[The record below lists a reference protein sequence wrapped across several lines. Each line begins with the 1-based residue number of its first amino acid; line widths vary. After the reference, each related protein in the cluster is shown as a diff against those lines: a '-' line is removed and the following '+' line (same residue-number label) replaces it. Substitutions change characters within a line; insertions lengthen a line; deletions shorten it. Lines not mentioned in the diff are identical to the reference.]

1 MNAKIALCTRT
12 FTSVLMAII
21 CMTAMALNNN
31 INTIDVHSHL
41 ITKPYLECLER
52 NGAIMEDGF
61 PLPAWNEDGHL
72 AFMDSLGIAT
82 SVLTLSSPYPY
93 FGDIKETKDVIR
105 SVNEEGA
112 AVKLRHPGR
121 FMYCASVPLPDVE
134 AAIQETIYALD
145 TLKADG
151 IKLPTN
157 SRGLYLGDPALDPLM
172 KELNDRKAAVI
183 IHPHRPASLPDSV
196 FTSGP
201 IFVYE
206 YPVETTRAVLNM
218 VANNI
223 MTRYP
228 DIKFVVPH
236 AGSFLPTAVARLKNG
251 YPLMSAM
258 GVIEKPFDID
268 ANMSNLYYDVA
279 GGLSDEILDLML
291 TITDPKHI
299 LYGSDYSF
307 VPAKALQKVY
317 ANLVKSIDNNKRLS
331 PYKEQI
337 LRCNAL
343 TLFGIEDHKSNL
355 SDPVPHCKKLPM
367 AEDGIVRLSRIEV
380 YPQYLDEYMNMA
392 TEVGATSLR
401 TEPGVLTMYAV
412 ADKNNPCLIT
422 ILETYASQDAYK
434 SHIDSPHFQKYKQGT
449 LHMVKSLE
457 LSDQTPLNPN
467 SKIVNKI
474 K

>member
-1 MNAKIALCTRT
+1 MSFRNRMCLTLGVIMCMESMAQNNDGNA
-12 FTSVLMAII
+12 V
-21 CMTAMALNNN
+21 
-31 INTIDVHSHL
+31 DVHSHL
-41 ITKPYLECLER
+41 MTKPYLECLER
-52 NGAIMEDGF
+52 NDALMEDGF
-61 PLPAWNEDGHL
+61 PLPAWNEEGHL

-93 FGDIKETKDVIR
+93 FGNIEETKDVIR

-121 FMYCASVPLPDVE
+121 FMYCASVPLPDVD

-145 TLKADG
+145 SLKADG

-172 KELNDRKAAVI
+172 KELNDRKAVVI
-183 IHPHRPASLPDSV
+183 IHPHRPESLPDSV

-218 VANNI
+218 VEHNI

-228 DIKFVVPH
+228 DIKWVVPH
-236 AGSFLPTAVARLKNG
+236 AGSFLPAAVARLKNG

-258 GVIEKPFDID
+258 GVIKRSFNIE
-268 ANMSNLYYDVA
+268 ANMCNLYYDVA
-279 GGLSDEILDLML
+279 GGSTPEILDLLL
-291 TITDPKHI
+291 TITDPMHI
-299 LYGSDYSF
+299 LYGTDYSF

-317 ANLVKSIDNNKRLS
+317 ANLIKAIDSNERLS

-337 LRCNAL
+337 LSGNAL
-343 TLFGIEDHKSNL
+343 ALFGKENHYTSL
-355 SDPVPHCKKLPM
+355 SDPEPQCLKLPM
-367 AEDGIVRLSRIEV
+367 AEDGIIRLSRIEV
-380 YPQYLDEYMNMA
+380 YPKYLDEYMKMA
-392 TEVGATSLR
+392 TEVGAISLR

-422 ILETYASQDAYK
+422 ILETYSSQDAYK
-434 SHIDSPHFQKYKQGT
+434 SHIASPHFQKYKQRT
-449 LHMVKSLE
+449 LHMVKTLE
-457 LSDQTPLNPN
+457 LCDQNPLNPD
-467 SKIVNKI
+467 SKIINKI

>member
-1 MNAKIALCTRT
+1 MKRVLAAA
-12 FTSVLMAII
+12 FGVMVSVASMAQGNDVK
-21 CMTAMALNNN
+21 AV
-31 INTIDVHSHL
+31 DVHSHL
-41 ITKPYLECLER
+41 MTKPYLECVER
-52 NGAIMEDGF
+52 NGALMEDGF
-61 PLPAWNEDGHL
+61 PLPAWSEDGHL

-105 SVNEEGA
+105 SVNEEGV

-121 FMYCASVPLPDVE
+121 FMYCASVPLPDVD

-172 KELNDRKAAVI
+172 KELNDRKAVVI
-183 IHPHRPASLPDSV
+183 IHPHRPESLPDSV

-218 VANNI
+218 VAHNI
-223 MTRYP
+223 MIRYP

-268 ANMSNLYYDVA
+268 ANLSNLYYDVA
-279 GGLSDEILDLML
+279 GGPTPEILDLLL
-291 TITDPKHI
+291 TITDPTHI

-317 ANLVKSIDNNKRLS
+317 ENLITSIDDNERLS

-337 LRCNAL
+337 LSGNAL
-343 TLFGIEDHKSNL
+343 ALFGIEDNHSNL
-355 SDPVPHCKKLPM
+355 SDPEPQCLKLPM

-380 YPQYLDEYMNMA
+380 YPQYLDEYMKLA

-412 ADKNNPCLIT
+412 ADKNDPCLIT

-434 SHIDSPHFQKYKQGT
+434 SHIASQHFQKYKQGT

-457 LSDQTPLNPN
+457 LCDQNPLNPD
-467 SKIVNKI
+467 SKIINKI